1 MSWEEA
7 LLLGAPGTA
16 SRHIVAVEGADRCYV
31 KGRRPGASKG
41 RKTGPV
47 QAPESQKRAGKK
59 LLLGAPGTAS
69 RRIVAVE
76 GADRCY
82 VKGRRPGASKGRK
95 TGPVQAPESQK
106 RAGKKLLLGAPGT
119 ASRCIVAVEGADRCY
134 VKGRRPG
141 ANKGCKTG
149 PAQAPESQKR
159 AGPEGMGMPT

>member
-1 MSWEEA
+1 M
-7 LLLGAPGTA
+7 GAPGTA
-16 SRHIVAVEGADRCYV
+16 SRRIVAVEGADRCYV

-95 TGPVQAPESQK
+95 TGP
-106 RAGKKLLLGAPGT
+106 
-119 ASRCIVAVEGADRCY
+119 
-134 VKGRRPG
+134 
-141 ANKGCKTG
+141 
-149 PAQAPESQKR
+149 AQAPESQQR
-159 AGPEGMGMPT
+159 AGPEGVGMPTWP